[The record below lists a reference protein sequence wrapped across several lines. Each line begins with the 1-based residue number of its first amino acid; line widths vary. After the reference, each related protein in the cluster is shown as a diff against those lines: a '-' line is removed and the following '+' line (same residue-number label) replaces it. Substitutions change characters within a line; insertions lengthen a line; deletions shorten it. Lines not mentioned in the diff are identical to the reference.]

1 MITIYV
7 ADGIHENRI
16 SQNSW
21 TGQLHVVGQ
30 HFLET
35 YKLTGNRFSIH
46 IEIHLANFFEFCFLF
61 DHLVVRFVT
70 VVSLESC
77 FQDIAS

>member
-1 MITIYV
+1 MDRPI
-7 ADGIHENRI
+7 N
-16 SQNSW
+16 
-21 TGQLHVVGQ
+21 LHVVGQ

-77 FQDIAS
+77 FQDDLLAQSTFFLYHLWYSTH